1 MFKKCYAVFLFIFII
16 FILIPVSFANEN
28 ITDFD
33 INGVN
38 DMDII
43 KDDTLNDEIHVDV
56 HNGNDENSGDSA
68 NPVSTIGRALNISS
82 SNSKIIVHEGIYK
95 ENNLNISKSLEIYG
109 QGDVV
114 IDAENKSRIFTVNTG
129 SSDSVFI
136 SGITFINGNAYNGGA
151 MYILNAVTTI
161 DNSRFINNTALTEGG
176 AIYWNSINGLI
187 SNSLI
192 ESNYGR
198 GGSGIQW
205 GESSTD
211 FSVGSADYGQI
222 INCTFKNNH
231 LMQDDDA
238 CIGLSIYSHRTK
250 VINSTFIDHYT
261 PYNSTFEV
269 LYINGDYG
277 TVEGCLFANN
287 SMAYTSALG
296 LDGNYAVVNRNTFI
310 NNTVSFK
317 DSFGGAI
324 GIQSETGSICN
335 NTFIANGG
343 DECLGGA
350 IYINIQEDHQ
360 FSFIDITDNIFKNNQ
375 ALLGGSIYTNAQG
388 CMLTLTV
395 KRNVF
400 EGDNAKNASSIYL
413 SNIYDPTTISN
424 NTFKNLKSDYGAVIY
439 SRASYISIS
448 DNLIYNSSSL
458 FSENICTDS
467 KVIGSLKL
475 KFNDVIG
482 AVNQSTV
489 LTANLTDDM
498 GNGISVRGIEFTVDG
513 KDIRR
518 TNSYN
523 SAIATFDEFGTY
535 VINGS
540 YENAKVET
548 GILTVLHS
556 ASIKIEPVINYGK
569 RVNFVITLTNSS
581 GAIANAGIMFYSNN
595 QSIILKTDDEGK
607 ARFTTNLDFGNY
619 SVIASFTDD
628 EYYKSVNETV
638 TINVFFSVESQDLVR
653 GYNSGSDFKI
663 KLYNDTG
670 VLVQTNVDFM
680 VNGIKYTVKTDDDGI
695 ANLNVKLAAGSYSIY
710 VLNPFTGD
718 EIFNTLQI
726 VGRISDNK
734 NMNVYF
740 GSGNSYKIR
749 VYGDDGN
756 PVGVGEYVTL
766 KIASK
771 TYTVKTDMNGFA
783 SFKLNKL
790 NPKTYTLTA
799 TYKGFKVS
807 NKIVVKPVLTAK
819 NISKKKAKKI
829 KFKAKLLNSN
839 GKALK
844 GKKITFKIKGKTY
857 KVKTNKKGIA
867 TLTLKKLKV
876 GKYKI
881 TTKYGKSTIKNT
893 IKIKK

>member
-1 MFKKCYAVFLFIFII
+1 MFKKYFTVFLCFLII

-28 ITDFD
+28 ITDND
-33 INGVN
+33 IGAINDVN
-38 DMDII
+38 IL
-43 KDDTLNDEIHVDV
+43 KEDTINEIHVDT
-56 HNGNDENSGDSA
+56 HGGNDENSGDSA
-68 NPVSTIGRALNISS
+68 NPVSTINKALNISS
-82 SNSKIIVHEGIYK
+82 NHSKIIVHEGVYK
-95 ENNLNISKSLEIYG
+95 ENNLNISKSVEIYG
-109 QGDVV
+109 QGNVI
-114 IDAENKSRIFTVNTG
+114 IDAENKSRIFTINTG
-129 SSDSVFI
+129 SSDSVLL

-151 MYILNAVTTI
+151 IYILNAVTTI
-161 DNSRFINNTALTEGG
+161 DNSKFINNTAMTEGG

-211 FSVGSADYGQI
+211 FTIGNADYGQI

-238 CIGLSIYSHRTK
+238 CIGLSIYSHRAK
-250 VINSTFIDHYT
+250 VINSTFIDHTT

-296 LDGNYAVVNRNTFI
+296 LDGNYAIVNSNTFI

-324 GIQSETGSICN
+324 GIQSETGTIYN
-335 NTFIANGG
+335 NTFIGNGG
-343 DECLGGA
+343 DECAGGA

-360 FSFIDITDNIFKNNQ
+360 FSFINITDNIFKNNK

-388 CMLTLTV
+388 CMLTLTI
-395 KRNVF
+395 KRNIF
-400 EGDNAKNASSIYL
+400 DSDNAKNASSIYL
-413 SNIYDPTTISN
+413 ANIYNPTTISN
-424 NTFKNLKSDYGAVIY
+424 NTFKNLKSDYGAVIF
-439 SRASYISIS
+439 SQSSYISIS
-448 DNLIYNSSSL
+448 KNLLNNCSSL
-458 FSENICTDS
+458 FSENICSDT

-475 KFNDVIG
+475 KYNDVIG

-489 LTANLTDDM
+489 LTAILTDDM
-498 GNGISVRGIEFTVDG
+498 GNSISVRGIEFTVDG
-513 KDIRR
+513 KDIKR
-518 TNSYN
+518 TNTYN
-523 SAIATFDEFGTY
+523 SAVSTFDEFGNYT
-535 VINGS
+535 INGS
-540 YENAKVET
+540 YENAQVET
-548 GILTVLHS
+548 GVLTVLHHS
-556 ASIKIEPVINYGK
+556 TLKINPIVNYGR
-569 RVNFVITLTNSS
+569 RVNFEITLTNSS
-581 GAIANAGIMFYSNN
+581 GVIAGASIMFYFNHHGL
-595 QSIILKTDDEGK
+595 ILKTNNEGK
-607 ARFTTNLDFGNY
+607 ARFTTNLDYGNY
-619 SVIASFTDD
+619 SVTASFNDD
-628 EYYKSVNETV
+628 VYYKSVNETV
-638 TINVFFSVESQDLVR
+638 TINVLFSVESQDLVR

-663 KLYNDTG
+663 KLYNYTAP
-670 VLVQTNVDFM
+670 LAQTNVDFM
-680 VNGIKYTVKTDDDGI
+680 VNGIKYTVKTDYEGI
-695 ANLNVKLAAGSYSIY
+695 ANLNAKLNVGSYSIY
-710 VLNPFTGD
+710 VMNPFTGD

-726 VGRISDNK
+726 VDRISDNK

-740 GSGNSYKIR
+740 GSGNSYKVR

-756 PVGVGEYVTL
+756 PVGAGEYVTL

-771 TYTVKTDMNGFA
+771 NYKVKTDKNGFA

-790 NPKTYTLTA
+790 SPKTYTVTA
-799 TYKGFKVS
+799 TYKGYKVS

-819 NISKKKAKKI
+819 NISKKKANKI

-839 GKALK
+839 GKVLK

-881 TTKYGKSTIKNT
+881 TTKYGKSSIKNT